1 MKAKSRGLV
10 GTLVVLAAFAAA
22 PAMANAATL
31 FGSGSSAM
39 VPYFEALEKGYKKVD
54 PKFKIVFTA
63 NNGNAGAKDVQ
74 DGKSQFATQ
83 TRPPLPSDS
92 GLSYSKLFL
101 DGLCV
106 AVHPSNNVNGLSIQ
120 QVKDIFLGT
129 VTQWSGV
136 GSNIGKPISAF
147 GRFSTAGLYTFFQSA
162 VLGGA
167 TQATNVTALDKD
179 GEVAVAVKNSD
190 GAGIGYVGL
199 ANSKPGQSG
208 VKRLKLNGQP
218 CQASAI
224 RTLKYPLSRYG
235 WIVLPAKKPNK
246 LATKFADWV
255 RTSYAAGKI
264 IEKAGAVPAF
274 NAKKPPKKAVKKK
287 AKKKKSTKKKK

>member
-1 MKAKSRGLV
+1 MKAKSRSLV
-10 GTLVVLAAFAAA
+10 GALVVLVALAVGPAA
-22 PAMANAATL
+22 ANAATV

-39 VPYFEALEKGYKKVD
+39 VPYLEALTKGYKKVN
-54 PKFKIVFTA
+54 PKFKVVYTA

-74 DGKSQFATQ
+74 DGKSQFALQ

-106 AVHPSNNVNGLSIQ
+106 AVNPNNSLNGLSIQ
-120 QVKDIFLGT
+120 QVKDIYLGT

-136 GSNIGKPISAF
+136 GSNVGSPISAF

-167 TQATNVTALDKD
+167 TQASNVTALDKD
-179 GEVAVAVKNSD
+179 GEVAVAVKNNK
-190 GAGIGYVGL
+190 AGIGYVGL

-235 WIVLPAKKPNK
+235 WVVLPAKKPNK
-246 LATKFADWV
+246 SATKFADWI

-264 IEKAGAVPAF
+264 IDKAGAVPAF
-274 NAKKPPKKAVKKK
+274 NAKKPPKKPKKK
-287 AKKKKSTKKKK
+287 RKKK

>member
-1 MKAKSRGLV
+1 MKAKSRSLV
-10 GTLVVLAAFAAA
+10 GALVVLAALAVGPSA
-22 PAMANAATL
+22 ANAATI

-54 PKFKIVFTA
+54 PSFKIVFTA

-106 AVHPSNNVNGLSIQ
+106 AVNPSNNLNGLSIQ
-120 QVKDIFLGT
+120 QVKDIYLGT
-129 VTQWSGV
+129 ITQWSGV

-179 GEVAVAVKNSD
+179 GEVAVAVKNND
-190 GAGIGYVGL
+190 AGIGYVGL

-208 VKRLKLNGQP
+208 VKRLTLNGQP
-218 CQASAI
+218 CASSAI

-246 LATKFADWV
+246 TATKFADWV

-264 IEKAGAVPAF
+264 IDKAGAVPAF
-274 NAKKPPKKAVKKK
+274 NAKNPPKK
-287 AKKKKSTKKKK
+287 AKKKSKKKK

>member
-1 MKAKSRGLV
+1 MKAKSRSLV
-10 GTLVVLAAFAAA
+10 GGLVVLAALAVGPAA
-22 PAMANAATL
+22 ANAATI

-120 QVKDIFLGT
+120 QVKDIYLGT

-179 GEVAVAVKNSD
+179 GEVAVAVKNND
-190 GAGIGYVGL
+190 AAIGYVGL

-218 CQASAI
+218 CQSSAI

-235 WIVLPAKKPNK
+235 WIVLPAKNPNK
-246 LATKFADWV
+246 TATKFADWV
-255 RTSYAAGKI
+255 RTSYAAGVI
-264 IEKAGAVPAF
+264 LDKAGAVPAF
-274 NAKKPPKKAVKKK
+274 NAKKPPKKKT
-287 AKKKKSTKKKK
+287 AKKKKRK